1 MMKRIALSPP
11 QPRPYKKKT
20 IRFLETKRHP
30 LITRFLVFAKKK
42 DGNKG
47 LTYMANR
54 QTKAKD
60 FEGAGGPEDKAA
72 QAANDR
78 GGDNNV
84 TVNTKNKN

>member
-1 MMKRIALSPP
+1 LEKE
-11 QPRPYKKKT
+11 KKEK
-20 IRFLETKRHP
+20 
-30 LITRFLVFAKKK
+30 
-42 DGNKG
+42 KG

-72 QAANDR
+72 QAANDK
-78 GGDNNV
+78 GGDNDV